1 MRDAFSVPFILSWLA
16 LNRASL
22 NRVLQT
28 KQNKTNKEKNKQI
41 NGKSILKNKYY
52 TDKTQRDW
60 AQEILKFR
68 FTLALNDRSQCQA
81 SS

>member
-28 KQNKTNKEKNKQI
+28 KQNK
-41 NGKSILKNKYY
+41 
-52 TDKTQRDW
+52 QR
-60 AQEILKFR
+60 KK
-68 FTLALNDRSQCQA
+68 
-81 SS
+81 

>member
-1 MRDAFSVPFILSWLA
+1 MENQF
-16 LNRASL
+16 
-22 NRVLQT
+22 Q
-28 KQNKTNKEKNKQI
+28 
-41 NGKSILKNKYY
+41 KNKYY

-68 FTLALNDRSQCQA
+68 FTLALNDRSHWQA